1 MDLDEGM
8 SKKIVCI
15 NGSRSIKTLNLNMY
29 LDSTEIEKIVV
40 GGACGV
46 DSIAKYWAKS
56 HHIEY
61 VEYPAQWH
69 IYGKSAG
76 VIRNHEMIDFADE
89 LISFWDGKSPGTL
102 EAIEYAKKMN
112 KKVTLHLIES
122 YD

>member
-1 MDLDEGM
+1 MP
-8 SKKIVCI
+8 KITTKPVVCI
-15 NGSRSIKTLNLNMY
+15 NGSRSIKELNISRY
-29 LDSTEIEKIVV
+29 LSPDYPAAVV
-40 GGACGV
+40 AGGAKGV
-46 DSIAKYWAKS
+46 DTIAKDWAKS

-76 VIRNHEMIDFADE
+76 MVRNHEMVDFADE
-89 LISFWDGKSPGTL
+89 LVSFWDGKSKGTW
-102 EAIEYAKKMN
+102 EAIEYAKKMG

>member
-1 MDLDEGM
+1 MP
-8 SKKIVCI
+8 KIITKPIVCI
-15 NGSRSIKTLNLNMY
+15 NGSRSIKELNISSY
-29 LDSTEIEKIVV
+29 LSSDYPAAVV
-40 GGACGV
+40 AGGAKGV
-46 DSIAKYWAKS
+46 DTIARDWTKS

-76 VIRNHEMIDFADE
+76 IVRNHEMVDFADE
-89 LISFWDGKSPGTL
+89 LISFWDTKSSGTL
-102 EAIEYAKKMN
+102 EAIKYAIKMG